1 MGETAYFITA
11 IVSLSAAIV
20 TLWLHNVKREKKYS
34 EQLNENL
41 IKMTK
46 ALTDS
51 TNVIQNSTNVI
62 QSNTKSH
69 DRIYEYIV
77 NGNGK
82 KRN

>member
-51 TNVIQNSTNVI
+51 TNVIQ
-62 QSNTKSH
+62 SNTKSH